1 MVFFRFLSIQF
12 IMYDYIGFDMFYEY
26 NTICQCVYKQRNLH
40 SSEIGCFNLNKLP
53 LELCVTTCILLLL
66 VN

>member
-1 MVFFRFLSIQF
+1 
-12 IMYDYIGFDMFYEY
+12 MFYEY
-26 NTICQCVYKQRNLH
+26 NTICQCVYKQGNLH
-40 SSEIGCFNLNKLP
+40 SSEIGCFNLNKLL